1 MGGEGG
7 WDGEHKRTEA
17 GAGIN
22 SSLGRRMNNTP
33 ESLVE
38 LRKLRAETK
47 FVEANLYPGAPD
59 ENTRMR
65 CEAVVNLLIDDV
77 LALLGRDAS
86 KDEVLTR
93 AKQALDSF
101 SMEDTEERERADDY
115 VADLMRAI
123 GIDDWTD
130 YI

>member
-1 MGGEGG
+1 
-7 WDGEHKRTEA
+7 
-17 GAGIN
+17 
-22 SSLGRRMNNTP
+22 MNNTP